1 MKGFFRAPW
10 RFAACYAAFLIA
22 AFTWALLDTFV
33 IPHRELIVS
42 RARDVAEEVL
52 ETLAPSATLAAPRA
66 ADASFYQD
74 EYMSVELTTLR
85 RDDTTCYV
93 ADVWLASPALL
104 RTALAEN
111 TFGRNVTD
119 TVSELAGTNDAVLAV
134 NGDFY
139 GSRKSGWCLRN
150 GVLYRDSMASA
161 ATELLLVDSSGDFS
175 VMDDRVMTAGNAEG
189 LWQIFS
195 FGPAL
200 VTDGEV
206 FVDEDD
212 EVARSMASNPRT
224 AIGQIGP
231 LHYAFVVTDG
241 RTEESAGLS
250 LVQLADLMR
259 EIGCETAYNLDGGG
273 SSTMVFQGE
282 VVNNPT
288 TNGRTITEREVSDI
302 VYIGL

>member
-33 IPHRELIVS
+33 IPHRELIIS

-52 ETLAPSATLAAPRA
+52 ETLAPSAALTAPEAA

-74 EYMSVELTTLR
+74 AYMSVELATLR
-85 RDDTTCYV
+85 RDGTTCYV

-104 RTALAEN
+104 RTALAED

-119 TVSELAGTNDAVLAV
+119 TVSELAGTNGAVLAV

-161 ATELLLVDSSGDFS
+161 ATELLVDASGDFT
-175 VMDDRVMTAGNAEG
+175 VMDDRAMTAGDAEG

-200 VTDGEV
+200 VTDGQV
-206 FVDEDD
+206 SVDEED

-224 AIGQIGP
+224 AIGQVGP

-250 LVQLADLMR
+250 LMQLADLMR
-259 EIGCETAYNLDGGG
+259 DIGCETAYNLDGGG

>member
-1 MKGFFRAPW
+1 MLRKASEPAAHVAGFGFHLEGFGPPNLLEGFF
-10 RFAACYAAFLIA
+10 
-22 AFTWALLDTFV
+22 
-33 IPHRELIVS
+33 
-42 RARDVAEEVL
+42 
-52 ETLAPSATLAAPRA
+52 
-66 ADASFYQD
+66 
-74 EYMSVELTTLR
+74 
-85 RDDTTCYV
+85 
-93 ADVWLASPALL
+93 
-104 RTALAEN
+104 
-111 TFGRNVTD
+111 
-119 TVSELAGTNDAVLAV
+119 
-134 NGDFY
+134 
-139 GSRKSGWCLRN
+139 
-150 GVLYRDSMASA
+150 DS
-161 ATELLLVDSSGDFS
+161 L
-175 VMDDRVMTAGNAEG
+175 
-189 LWQIFS
+189 IFS

-206 FVDEDD
+206 SVADGD

-250 LVQLADLMR
+250 LVQLADLMLD
-259 EIGCETAYNLDGGG
+259 IGCETAYNLDGGG